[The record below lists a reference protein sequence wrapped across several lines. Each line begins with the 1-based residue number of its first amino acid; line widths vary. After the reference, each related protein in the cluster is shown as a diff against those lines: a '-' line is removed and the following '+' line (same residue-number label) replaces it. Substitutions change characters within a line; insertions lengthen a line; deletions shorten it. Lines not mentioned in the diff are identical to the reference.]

1 MISGSRMYGRKNKVI
16 SWGYC
21 EHCDKYSKQMSYN
34 GRKWAHINYIP
45 IFPEGPRMHV
55 IKECKKC
62 NVGLHLKLTDLS
74 EMIENI
80 EDSAEKAIEVLHN
93 GDEYYNIT
101 EEDGEETTQSC
112 IDTLVTAVEI
122 LHCTGYE
129 EAAKELLTA
138 LDTENYRKIHCAV
151 KGKFRELQGNLKEAI
166 VLFERSVKNFPDDE
180 HAYYMLAA
188 ALYNSGKVK
197 ESREVYENL
206 LKITSSKT
214 NVMLMLL
221 DVYNELKEYVTMAET
236 FEHCFEAHPEFAK
249 QKKFVKRYR
258 KACKKAGTRPKE
270 VLINIK

>member
-1 MISGSRMYGRKNKVI
+1 MISGSRMYGRKAKVI
-16 SWGYC
+16 TWGYC
-21 EHCDKYSKQMSYN
+21 EYCDNYSKQMSYN
-34 GRKWAHINYIP
+34 GRKWTHINYIP

-62 NVGLHLKLTDLS
+62 SVGLHLKLTDFQEL
-74 EMIENI
+74 IESI

-93 GDEYYNIT
+93 GEEYYII

-112 IDTLVTAVEI
+112 VDTLVGAVEI
-122 LHCTGYE
+122 LHCTGCD
-129 EAAKELLTA
+129 EAVQELLTA
-138 LDTENYRKIHCAV
+138 IDTENYRKIHCAI

-166 VLFERSVKNFPDDE
+166 VLFERAVKNFPDDE
-180 HAYYMLAA
+180 HAYYMLAS
-188 ALYNSGKVK
+188 ALYNSGKIR

-270 VLINIK
+270 VLINIQ